1 MRTPFLIAAYI
12 ALALVL
18 VAGNTVPND
27 PRAPKYHIANETNG
41 VPVYLAWCNVGTKF
55 NPDVR
60 RQWVVDE
67 SQAWDFTDYEDARR
81 MIDQVGGWAVA
92 VSR

>member
-1 MRTPFLIAAYI
+1 MRTPLLIAAYI
-12 ALALVL
+12 ALAIVL

-27 PRAPKYHIANETNG
+27 PRSPKYHIANETNG
-41 VPVYLAWCNVGTKF
+41 VAVYLASVNLGTGLA
-55 NPDVR
+55 PYIVD
-60 RQWVVDE
+60 QWVVDE